1 MIYTLRRKFIAAAM
15 ASLFIVL
22 TILIS
27 TINISNFKNINKNA
41 DVILNILVE
50 NGGTFPMKKKDPG
63 PGGFKHMPPEMSPEI
78 PFSTRYFSAV
88 MNKSGNVVA
97 LNTENIAA
105 VSTSMAEELAYHA
118 YSKNKSSGFI
128 DIYKYGKVETDNG
141 SLIIFIDCKRDLD
154 TFYNFLFNSILVG
167 LTGMFLV
174 FILVLILSKRIVKP
188 VAESYEKQKRFITD
202 AGHELKTPLTIINAN
217 IEILELEKGENQWT
231 KSIRNQVSR
240 LSTLTSDLVTLSRM
254 DEENKNQLISDFS
267 LSDAVIETSE
277 PFNIM
282 AKNQNKSFKV
292 DIDKNIS
299 YKGNEQSLRQLVSIL
314 LENALKYT
322 TENGEIELTLKR
334 QGRKIILS
342 LYNST
347 ESIEKGNWDVLFERF
362 YRRDSSRSSSTG
374 GYGIGL
380 SIAKAIV
387 TSHKGTIT
395 ASSSDGKSLLIAVK
409 L

>member
-15 ASLFIVL
+15 ASLFLVL

-27 TINISNFKNINKNA
+27 TINISNFQNINKNT
-41 DVILNILVE
+41 DVILDILVE
-50 NGGTFPMKKKDPG
+50 NGGTFPMKKKNPD
-63 PGGFKHMPPEMSPEI
+63 GFKPMPPEMSPEI

-88 MNKSGNVVA
+88 INESGNVVA

-105 VSTSMAEELAYHA
+105 VSTSMAEELAHHA
-118 YSKNKSSGFI
+118 YSKNKNSGFI
-128 DIYKYGKVETDNG
+128 DIYKYGKVDTDNG
-141 SLIIFIDCKRDLD
+141 SLIIFIDSKRDLD
-154 TFYNFLFNSILVG
+154 TFYNFLFNSILIG

-202 AGHELKTPLTIINAN
+202 AGHELKTPLTIIDAN

-231 KSIRNQVSR
+231 KSIRNQVKR
-240 LSTLTSDLVTLSRM
+240 LSSLTSDLVTLSRM

-267 LSDAVIETSE
+267 LSDAVTEISE
-277 PFNIM
+277 PFSIM
-282 AKNQNKSFKV
+282 AENQNKNFN
-292 DIDKNIS
+292 IYIEKNIS

-314 LENALKYT
+314 LENALKYS
-322 TENGEIELTLKR
+322 TENGEIELVLKT

-342 LYNST
+342 IYNST

-395 ASSSDGKSLLIAVK
+395 ASSSDGKSLIIAVK